1 MKYHHTLEPDE
12 AKRRIEECIYKHPGS
27 KTSEI
32 TDSLRINP
40 EQAMDILND
49 LKKEGRHIILSKYT
63 NRGSH
68 TATLL
73 FYTYVHLNRLECTGN
88 HLDRSQRQ

>member
-12 AKRRIEECIYKHPGS
+12 AKRRIEECIYKHPGF

-49 LKKEGRHIILSKYT
+49 LKKEGRHIILSNILIEDPIRLLYY
-63 NRGSH
+63 SIH
-68 TATLL
+68 T
-73 FYTYVHLNRLECTGN
+73 
-88 HLDRSQRQ
+88 SI

>member
-1 MKYHHTLEPDE
+1 MKYHTPELDE

-40 EQAMDILND
+40 EQAMDILNG
-49 LKKEGRHIILSKYT
+49 LKKEGW
-63 NRGSH
+63 G
-68 TATLL
+68 A
-73 FYTYVHLNRLECTGN
+73 
-88 HLDRSQRQ
+88 

>member
-1 MKYHHTLEPDE
+1 MKYHTPELDE
-12 AKRRIEECIYKHPGS
+12 SKRRIEECIYKHPGS

-49 LKKEGRHIILSKYT
+49 LRKKAGVHSKPV
-63 NRGSH
+63 R
-68 TATLL
+68 
-73 FYTYVHLNRLECTGN
+73 
-88 HLDRSQRQ
+88 

>member
-1 MKYHHTLEPDE
+1 MKYHTLEPDE

-49 LKKEGRHIILSKYT
+49 SKKEGW
-63 NRGSH
+63 G
-68 TATLL
+68 A
-73 FYTYVHLNRLECTGN
+73 
-88 HLDRSQRQ
+88 

>member
-1 MKYHHTLEPDE
+1 MKYHALEPDE

-40 EQAMDILND
+40 EQAQVYILND
-49 LKKEGRHIILSKYT
+49 LMKEGWD
-63 NRGSH
+63 
-68 TATLL
+68 A
-73 FYTYVHLNRLECTGN
+73 
-88 HLDRSQRQ
+88 

>member
-12 AKRRIEECIYKHPGS
+12 AKRRIEEYIYKHPGS

-49 LKKEGRHIILSKYT
+49 LKKEGRYIILSNILIEDPIRLLYY
-63 NRGSH
+63 SIH
-68 TATLL
+68 T
-73 FYTYVHLNRLECTGN
+73 
-88 HLDRSQRQ
+88 SI